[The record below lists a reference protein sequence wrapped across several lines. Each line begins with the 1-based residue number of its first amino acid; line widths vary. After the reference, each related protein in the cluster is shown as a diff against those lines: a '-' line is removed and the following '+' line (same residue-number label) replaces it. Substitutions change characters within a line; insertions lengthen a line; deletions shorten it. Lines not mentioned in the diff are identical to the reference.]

1 MKKSEVQV
9 GAEHVAKVSGKL
21 THIRITGVNP
31 HGGWNAVNVDTKRD
45 VHIRGAHRLRR
56 RVGPKVKPPVTSAEV
71 QASKTAAAG
80 GGSTASGLAKD
91 KLSDGVKRDLA
102 AIDQKLATP
111 DPKLDADVE
120 AAKKARAEKKAK
132 AAKPKGER
140 RPSLLSLAAE
150 VLAEAKTPM
159 DCKSIV
165 EKVLAKGTWKT
176 SGKTPAATLYSAI
189 IREIGKLGD
198 KARFRKTDRG
208 QFEAVAAG
216 KTSDP

>member
-1 MKKSEVQV
+1 MKKREVQV
-9 GAEHVAKVSGKL
+9 GAEYVAKVSGKL
-21 THIRITGVNP
+21 AHIRITGVNP

-45 VHIRGAHRLRR
+45 VHIRGAQRLRR
-56 RVGPKVKPPVTSAEV
+56 RVGPKPGLSKAEV
-71 QASKTAAAG
+71 GAAKAAVAG

-91 KLSDGVKRDLA
+91 KLSDGVKKDLA

-111 DPKLDADVE
+111 DPKLDADVK
-120 AAKKARAEKKAK
+120 AAEKARAEKKAK

-140 RPSLLSLAAE
+140 KASLLDLAAD
-150 VLAEAKTPM
+150 VLREAKQPM

-189 IREIGKLGD
+189 LREVGKQGD
-198 KARFRKTDRG
+198 KARFRKTERG
-208 QFEAVAAG
+208 KFEAVAA
-216 KTSDP
+216 K